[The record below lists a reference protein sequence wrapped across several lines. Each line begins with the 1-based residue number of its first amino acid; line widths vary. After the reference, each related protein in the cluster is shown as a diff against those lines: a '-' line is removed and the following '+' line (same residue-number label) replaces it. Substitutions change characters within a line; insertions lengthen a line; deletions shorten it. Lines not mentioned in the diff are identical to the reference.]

1 MASDNGNNIEEMADM
16 DESRVYRAS
25 DILRELNLERP
36 SIEEERID
44 EHGFHSRFTITP
56 LAQGYGTTLGNAL
69 RRVLIASVAGAAIS
83 YIKYDPKPLHEYSV
97 IPGIKEDGIDLLLNF
112 KAIKMA
118 IRTGVKQVILSL
130 DVSGVGEVTAA
141 DIASHND
148 VVILNPEQHLATLT
162 SAKAKLKVEIGAM
175 HGIGYTE
182 NKNTNPG
189 ELNEEWTEEQ
199 PPLGV
204 IVLDSKFSPIERV
217 NYKVENT
224 RVGQNT
230 ELDKLVLELKTNAA
244 ITCQDAMTEAANI
257 LCTYFSL
264 FSTVPLEEGDFAAIA
279 GKQDEKDELLL
290 RPLEDLELPVRPYN
304 CLKSIGVKTIGELL
318 DYPESELLKL
328 RNFGEK
334 SLVEIREKLD
344 PLGLNLKG
352 SKLEPR
358 PE

>member
-1 MASDNGNNIEEMADM
+1 MASDNGNNIEEIEDM
-16 DESRVYRAS
+16 VEERVYRAS
-25 DILRELNLERP
+25 DILKELNIERP
-36 SIEEERID
+36 LIEEERLD
-44 EHGFHSRFTITP
+44 EEGYHSRFTITP
-56 LAQGYGTTLGNAL
+56 LAQGFGTTIGNSL
-69 RRVLIASVAGAAIS
+69 RRVLISSISGAASS
-83 YIKYDPKPLHEYSV
+83 YIKFDPKPLHEYSV
-97 IPGIKEDGIDLLLNF
+97 IEGVKEDGIDMLLNF
-112 KAIKMA
+112 KAIRYEM
-118 IRTGVKQVILSL
+118 RTGVEQVILHL
-130 DVSGVGEVTAA
+130 DVSGIGEVTAA
-141 DIASHND
+141 DIIPNNDIKIINSH
-148 VVILNPEQHLATLT
+148 QHIATLT
-162 SAKAKLKVEIGAM
+162 SKKAKLKVEIGVR
-175 HGIGYTE
+175 HGIGYSDKE
-182 NKNTNPG
+182 NLDPEK
-189 ELNEEWTEEQ
+189 LNVDWAEEQ

-204 IVLDSKFSPIERV
+204 IYLDSKFSPIERV

-224 RVGQNT
+224 RVGQDT
-230 ELDKLVLELKTNAA
+230 ELDKLIIEFKTNGA

-264 FSTVPLEEGDFAAIA
+264 FSRVPLEEGDFATLT
-279 GKQDEKDELLL
+279 GQKDEKDELLL

-304 CLKSIGVKTIGELL
+304 CLKSIGVRTIGELL